1 MRCKA
6 KAKRTGLQ
14 CNRRAVA
21 GREVCQVHGGKTPR
35 GIASPHYKHG
45 RNTPW
50 ANILPKH
57 MTEAFD
63 ASFTDPKL
71 LSLRKDIA
79 LTDARITELLAAL
92 VREDAPLTWEQLV
105 QAKAGFYKAQ
115 AAKNVGASKAALDAI
130 MLLIDQGA
138 ADVDK
143 WAELRQAQ
151 EHRRKMIE
159 TEWKSKTA
167 LARVLTME
175 QFANFIEAFKSV
187 IITRVSSRAEQQA
200 LIDGVRELVL
210 NEKILGD
217 DDGDG

>member
-1 MRCKA
+1 M
-6 KAKRTGLQ
+6 Q
-14 CNRRAVA
+14 
-21 GREVCQVHGGKTPR
+21 GREVCYMHGGKTPR

-57 MTEAFD
+57 LTDAFH

-79 LTDARITELLAAL
+79 LTDARIAELLAAL

-105 QAKAGFYKAQ
+105 NAKADFYKAQ
-115 AAKNVGASKAALDAI
+115 GSKNVGASKVALDAI
-130 MLLIDQGA
+130 MRLIDQGA
-138 ADVDK
+138 DDVDK

-151 EHRRKMIE
+151 EHKRKLTE

-175 QFANFIEAFKSV
+175 QFANFLEAFKSA
-187 IITRVSSRAEQQA
+187 IITKVSSRTEQQA
-200 LIDGVRELVL
+200 VIDAVRDMVL
-210 NEKILGD
+210 TAKILGD

>member
-1 MRCKA
+1 MKDSD
-6 KAKRTGLQ
+6 
-14 CNRRAVA
+14 
-21 GREVCQVHGGKTPR
+21 VCYHHGGKTPR
-35 GIASPHYKHG
+35 GIASPHYKNG
-45 RNTPW
+45 KSTPW
-50 ANILPKH
+50 VDILPKH
-57 MTEAFD
+57 LSEAFM
-63 ASFTDPKL
+63 ASYSDPKL
-71 LSLRKDIA
+71 LSLRKNIA
-79 LTDARITELLAAL
+79 LSVARIEQLLAAL
-92 VREDAPLTWEQLV
+92 MRDDAPLTWEQLV

-143 WAELRQAQ
+143 WAELRREQ
-151 EHRRKMIE
+151 EHLRKMIE

-175 QFANFIEAFKSV
+175 QFANFLEAFKSV

>member
-1 MRCKA
+1 MKDSD
-6 KAKRTGLQ
+6 
-14 CNRRAVA
+14 
-21 GREVCQVHGGKTPR
+21 VCYHHGGKTPR

-45 RNTPW
+45 RHTPW

-57 MTEAFD
+57 LTEAFD